1 MYLLVTRRTAM
12 KGLTRKRY
20 LRNMGITYLIEK
32 LEALSLAA
40 RIRQEIFFNLNLK
53 AFKKYSGGD

>member
-1 MYLLVTRRTAM
+1 M